1 MMNVPPVLSVRSL
14 EISFPGATPVKVV
27 DNVSFDL
34 QPGRT
39 LAIVGESGSGKSLTA
54 LALMGL
60 QPRQAK
66 VSGQAT
72 LHAEGKPYDLT
83 RQTTDSWRNIR
94 GKLTGMVFQEPMS
107 SLNPVMKAGRQLAE
121 CILAHQNVSAAQ
133 AKQIAISW
141 LERVQL
147 PEPDVLY
154 HRYPH
159 QLSGGQK
166 QRVMIAMAMCNHP
179 SLLIA
184 DEPTTALDVTV
195 QMEVVKLMKE
205 LQQQTGTAMIF
216 ITHDL
221 ELAATIADDLLV
233 MYKGVVVEYGNAKRI
248 FTHPQHFYSKALI
261 ACKPS
266 EEQKGKVLPI
276 VADFLNAENDKK
288 DLVASLVS
296 QPGYSAEQ
304 SNTTPLLQVN
314 NLRVWFTAEKDWLGR
329 TLKHFKAVNDVSF
342 QLNKGE
348 ILGLVGESGC
358 GKSTLSRSLLG
369 LIPVHDGHI
378 FFEGKDLAKAD
389 KSDWR
394 AVRSKMQMIFQDP
407 FASLN
412 PRMSVA
418 DMLAEPLL
426 VHQIVPPADV
436 QREVLR
442 LLDMVHLTADSLKK
456 YPHEF
461 SGGQR
466 QRLGI
471 ARALALRP
479 KLLICDESVSALDV
493 SVQAQVLNLLK
504 EIQAEFGLSYLFIS
518 HDLAVVHYISDSV
531 MVMQSGQ
538 IVESGSAQQVLKQPG
553 HPYTQK
559 LVASIP
565 GRNVDRL

>member
-288 DLVASLVS
+288 DPVASLVS

-369 LIPVHDGHI
+369 LIPVHDGQI